1 MRLDS
6 ETVPGER
13 RAAALNLL
21 VPGAGLILLGAVTS
35 GVLVGLVTSVSAS
48 FALAAALLFPLDFS
62 PNVRALLIGI
72 AGGCYVGAQVRLG
85 QTVRRARAEA
95 AARVRR
101 RHLALCQDRLNAGD
115 AAGALAALV
124 PLEELA
130 AVDVVVAYRLAQVRT
145 ALGDVNGAR
154 AAWQHL
160 RTLDSHGLYRAQI
173 RAHLRR
179 LGAE

>member
-1 MRLDS
+1 MPFGS
-6 ETVPGER
+6 ETVPEER

-21 VPGAGLILLGAVTS
+21 VPGAGLILLGAPTS
-35 GVLVGLVTSVSAS
+35 GVLVVLAASAS
-48 FALAAALLFPLDFS
+48 ATLALLASLLFPLDFS

-85 QTVRRARAEA
+85 QRVRSVRDQA
-95 AARVRR
+95 AARLRR
-101 RHLALCQDRLNAGD
+101 EQLALCQDRLNAGD
-115 AAGALAALV
+115 AAGALAALA

-130 AVDVVVAYRLAQVRT
+130 AVDVVVAYRLAQART
-145 ALGDVNGAR
+145 ALGDANRAR

-160 RTLDSHGLYRAQI
+160 RTLDTHGLYRAQI
-173 RAHLRR
+173 RAHLKR